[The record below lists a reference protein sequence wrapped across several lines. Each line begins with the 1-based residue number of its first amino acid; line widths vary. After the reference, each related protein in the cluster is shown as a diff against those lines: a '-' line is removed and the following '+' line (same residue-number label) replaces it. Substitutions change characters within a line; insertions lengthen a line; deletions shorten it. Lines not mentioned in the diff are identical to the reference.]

1 MNNIITKKYD
11 YMLNQLFIVLENVK
25 TNESSNQPGKQ
36 QPLVPMNIKG
46 VQDTS
51 KKLLD
56 STTNGWLPECIDN
69 IEPQRETD
77 FKMTKE
83 NDLSCT
89 TSKTTSL
96 LENAYEDF
104 IKMKPINGTNSYTN
118 SIKYVRSL
126 SSFAD
131 NL

>member
-1 MNNIITKKYD
+1 MNNILHEITKKYD

-36 QPLVPMNIKG
+36 QPLVPMDIKG

-56 STTNGWLPECIDN
+56 SSTNGWLPECIDN

-83 NDLSCT
+83 KASPSETFWMAPHKPTSSSLYGCT
-89 TSKTTSL
+89 HHVW
-96 LENAYEDF
+96 F
-104 IKMKPINGTNSYTN
+104 
-118 SIKYVRSL
+118 
-126 SSFAD
+126 
-131 NL
+131 